1 VLDGHGPVDVWLD
14 DEQVRTV
21 ELDGPRLYELA
32 DTGAHEE
39 HELALVFEDARAPA
53 FSFVLGSRQVIYPTQ
68 PAPDPRG
75 PDALQDLREDLACC
89 GPAR

>member
-1 VLDGHGPVDVWLD
+1 MLDGNGPVDVWLD

-39 HELALVFEDARAPA
+39 HELTLLFEDAARAYA
-53 FSFVLGSRQVIYPTQ
+53 FSFVP
-68 PAPDPRG
+68 
-75 PDALQDLREDLACC
+75 
-89 GPAR
+89 GPA